1 MFGGIRMKEKF
12 SFREMLCYAF
22 GDVGCNFIWTT
33 VGSFLMLYYTNSVG
47 ISAAATGTLMLITRL
62 LDGVSDLVAGS
73 IIDRTRTKWGKARP
87 WILWTAPFM
96 GIGLVLL
103 FNVPETLPSG
113 GKLVYAYITYILM
126 AAVIYTAC
134 NLAYTTLLSLI
145 TPDPEIRS
153 KISSIRFF
161 LVVIA
166 MLVISYAATPLV
178 EKIGWG
184 GMAAVFGLLGFA
196 FILICF
202 FGTKERIT
210 ESHKENS
217 ISSEEKISVVES
229 FKILFKN
236 KYFILVALLFVLTY
250 ISGGVSN
257 GSGVYYATY
266 ILGNGNLFGNLM
278 LFGTL
283 PGLLFI
289 LFIPKMNQSMGKWKL
304 LLLSYAIQVV
314 SYILIAIYPDNLPM
328 LYTALVIRAFGQTAP
343 MSLIFALAADVV
355 DFGELKTGKRI
366 DGLTYSA
373 VSFGMKV
380 GTGIGSAIVGWALA
394 FGHFDGMAAVQP
406 DTAMTAIK
414 ALYSYIPI
422 VIGVITFVVMYFT
435 DVEKA
440 SGKLRREKV

>member
-1 MFGGIRMKEKF
+1 MKEKF

-153 KISSIRFF
+153 WISSIRFF

-314 SYILIAIYPDNLPM
+314 SYI
-328 LYTALVIRAFGQTAP
+328 
-343 MSLIFALAADVV
+343 
-355 DFGELKTGKRI
+355 
-366 DGLTYSA
+366 
-373 VSFGMKV
+373 
-380 GTGIGSAIVGWALA
+380 
-394 FGHFDGMAAVQP
+394 
-406 DTAMTAIK
+406 
-414 ALYSYIPI
+414 
-422 VIGVITFVVMYFT
+422 
-435 DVEKA
+435 
-440 SGKLRREKV
+440 

>member
-1 MFGGIRMKEKF
+1 
-12 SFREMLCYAF
+12 
-22 GDVGCNFIWTT
+22 
-33 VGSFLMLYYTNSVG
+33 
-47 ISAAATGTLMLITRL
+47 
-62 LDGVSDLVAGS
+62 
-73 IIDRTRTKWGKARP
+73 
-87 WILWTAPFM
+87 
-96 GIGLVLL
+96 
-103 FNVPETLPSG
+103 
-113 GKLVYAYITYILM
+113 
-126 AAVIYTAC
+126 
-134 NLAYTTLLSLI
+134 
-145 TPDPEIRS
+145 
-153 KISSIRFF
+153 
-161 LVVIA
+161 
-166 MLVISYAATPLV
+166 
-178 EKIGWG
+178 
-184 GMAAVFGLLGFA
+184 
-196 FILICF
+196 
-202 FGTKERIT
+202 
-210 ESHKENS
+210 
-217 ISSEEKISVVES
+217 
-229 FKILFKN
+229 
-236 KYFILVALLFVLTY
+236 
-250 ISGGVSN
+250 
-257 GSGVYYATY
+257 
-266 ILGNGNLFGNLM
+266 M